1 MANETELAR
10 TAVVKPP
17 LTAGGQIAAI
27 IPNSFESAFRMAQ
40 VIVAAK
46 MAPASLDTPEKACVA
61 IMHGLEVGLTPMA
74 ALQSIAVINGMP
86 TIYGDGM
93 LALVRASGLL
103 EEIIEDV
110 EVDAQGEPTIAVC
123 KVKRRGESQ
132 WAISSFTRPEAQ
144 RAGLWNK
151 SGPWQQYRQRMLKMR
166 ARSWALRD
174 KFADVLRGLHM
185 AEEAMDIGSVSIAPP
200 PREPRRSDIDDLGM
214 ASAAASS
221 PAVDA
226 GPAAAQDVH
235 PASPPVSEPEEPSA
249 AAAVHSPPDG
259 ATGGPTPDNSAGTSQ
274 TTTTT
279 AGQAS
284 ASRSV
289 NETVDLSLPAESW
302 TVGDDV
308 LGQEAIIKR
317 LEKLIGLAET
327 GADLD
332 AIQNQNAERLAKIT
346 GNRRATLNSSFRA
359 KRETLR

>member
-1 MANETELAR
+1 MTDNKPV
-10 TAVVKPP
+10 AVVKPP
-17 LTAGGQIAAI
+17 LVSGGQIAAI

-86 TIYGDGM
+86 TIWGDGM

-110 EVDAQGEPTIAVC
+110 ETDDKGEPTIAVC
-123 KVKRRGESQ
+123 KVKRRGEAQ
-132 WAISSFTRPEAQ
+132 WAISSFTRVEAQ

-151 SGPWQQYRQRMLKMR
+151 RGPWEGYKARMLKMR

-185 AEEAMDIGSVSIAPP
+185 AEEAMDMGSVSIAPP
-200 PREPRRSDIDDLGM
+200 PREPRRSDVDDLET

-221 PAVDA
+221 PAVEA
-226 GPAAAQDVH
+226 GPAAAS
-235 PASPPVSEPEEPSA
+235 ASLPDAPPVSEVDEPSA
-249 AAAVHSPPDG
+249 EVESEPTHGGPAAGIPATHSPP
-259 ATGGPTPDNSAGTSQ
+259 AAQ
-274 TTTTT
+274 
-279 AGQAS
+279 GQPP
-284 ASRSV
+284 
-289 NETVDLSLPAESW
+289 DLSMPLEQWRVAA
-302 TVGDDV
+302 DMI
-308 LGQEAIIKR
+308 GQENIIKR

-327 GADLD
+327 LADVD
-332 AIQNQNAERLAKIT
+332 AIVSLNAERIVKIT
-346 GNRRATLNSSFRA
+346 GNRRAALNVAFRD
-359 KRETLR
+359 KRESLR

>member
-1 MANETELAR
+1 MAETDNKPV
-10 TAVVKPP
+10 AVVKPP
-17 LTAGGQIAAI
+17 LVAGGQIAAI
-27 IPNSFESAFRMAQ
+27 VPRDFESAYRMAQ

-86 TIYGDGM
+86 TIWGDGM

-103 EEIIEDV
+103 EEIVEDV
-110 EVDAQGEPTIAVC
+110 EVDDKGEPTIAVC
-123 KVKRRGESQ
+123 KVKRRGEAQ
-132 WAISSFTRPEAQ
+132 WAISSFTRVEAQ

-151 SGPWQQYRQRMLKMR
+151 RGPWEGYKARMLKMR

-200 PREPRRSDIDDLGM
+200 PREPRRSDVDDLGT

-235 PASPPVSEPEEPSA
+235 PAAPPVSESEEPSA
-249 AAAVHSPPDG
+249 EATESADGGPAAGPASHSPP
-259 ATGGPTPDNSAGTSQ
+259 AAQ
-274 TTTTT
+274 
-279 AGQAS
+279 GQS
-284 ASRSV
+284 P
-289 NETVDLSLPAESW
+289 DLSMPLEHW
-302 TVGDDV
+302 RVGDDV
-308 LGQEAIIKR
+308 IGQENIITR
-317 LEKLIGLAET
+317 LVKLIGLAET
-327 GADLD
+327 LADVD
-332 AIQNQNAERLAKIT
+332 AIASENAERLAKIT
-346 GNRRATLNSSFRA
+346 GLRRSNLKETFRL
-359 KRETLR
+359 KREALP

>member
-1 MANETELAR
+1 MPETDSKPV
-10 TAVVKPP
+10 AVVKPA

-86 TIYGDGM
+86 TIWGDGM

-103 EEIIEDV
+103 EEIVEDV
-110 EVDAQGEPTIAVC
+110 EVDDKGEPTIAVC
-123 KVKRRGESQ
+123 KVKRRGEAQ
-132 WAISSFTRPEAQ
+132 WAISSFTRVEAQ

-151 SGPWQQYRQRMLKMR
+151 RGPWEGYKARMLKMR

-200 PREPRRSDIDDLGM
+200 PREPRRSDVDDLGM

-226 GPAAAQDVH
+226 GPAAAQDGH
-235 PASPPVSEPEEPSA
+235 PASPPVSEAEPSA
-249 AAAVHSPPDG
+249 EATESADGGPAAGPANHSPPAEQDQS
-259 ATGGPTPDNSAGTSQ
+259 PEL
-274 TTTTT
+274 
-279 AGQAS
+279 
-284 ASRSV
+284 SRPAV
-289 NETVDLSLPAESW
+289 HETVDLSMPLEHW
-302 TVGDDV
+302 RVGDDV

-317 LEKLIGLAET
+317 LDKLIGLAET
-327 GADLD
+327 LADLD

>member
-1 MANETELAR
+1 MAEAENKPV
-10 TAVVKPP
+10 AVVKPP
-17 LTAGGQIAAI
+17 LVAGGQIAAI
-27 IPNSFESAFRMAQ
+27 VPRDFESAYRMAQ

-86 TIYGDGM
+86 TIWGDGM

-103 EEIIEDV
+103 EEIVEDV
-110 EVDAQGEPTIAVC
+110 EVDDKGEPTIAVC
-123 KVKRRGESQ
+123 KVKRRGEAQ
-132 WAISSFTRPEAQ
+132 WAISSFTRVEAQ

-151 SGPWQQYRQRMLKMR
+151 RGPWEGYKARMLKMR

-200 PREPRRSDIDDLGM
+200 PPEPRRTYVQEPADDPAPDFDDLET
-214 ASAAASS
+214 SAEVESEPTHGG
-221 PAVDA
+221 PAVADA
-226 GPAAAQDVH
+226 RQ
-235 PASPPVSEPEEPSA
+235 SPPSEDQ
-249 AAAVHSPPDG
+249 SPP
-259 ATGGPTPDNSAGTSQ
+259 
-274 TTTTT
+274 
-279 AGQAS
+279 
-284 ASRSV
+284 
-289 NETVDLSLPAESW
+289 ELSMPLEHW
-302 TVGDDV
+302 RVGDDV

-327 GADLD
+327 LADLD
-332 AIQNQNAERLAKIT
+332 AIQNENLERLAKIT
-346 GNRRATLNSSFRA
+346 GNRRATLNNTFRA